1 MAAAEPGPEAEARGE
16 AEAAAPEAAAPEA
29 AAAEPLE
36 AEAAQEA
43 EAEAAKPLEPEV
55 AQEAVRQVEFY
66 FSDENLPTCV
76 GPALAAPAPPCG
88 GEPPWTL
95 TPRPA
100 GTSS

>member
-16 AEAAAPEAAAPEA
+16 AEAAAPEVAQ
-29 AAAEPLE
+29 E
-36 AEAAQEA
+36 AEAEV

-76 GPALAAPAPPCG
+76 GPALAAPAPPCS

>member
-16 AEAAAPEAAAPEA
+16 AAAPE
-29 AAAEPLE
+29 AEPLE
-36 AEAAQEA
+36 AEAAAPEA

-55 AQEAVRQVEFY
+55 AQEAVQQVEFY

-76 GPALAAPAPPCG
+76 GPALAAPAPPCS

>member
-16 AEAAAPEAAAPEA
+16 AEAAAPEAAA
-29 AAAEPLE
+29 AAEPLE
-36 AEAAQEA
+36 AEVAQEA

-76 GPALAAPAPPCG
+76 GPALAAPAPPCS